1 VSSPFPDIDFGP
13 PSVCINNIF
22 RKKTNK
28 NKNKK
33 IYVGMEIKL
42 KEARHITHN
51 NKRKKKRERI
61 WHG

>member
-1 VSSPFPDIDFGP
+1 LISVLRLFVSTTSSG
-13 PSVCINNIF
+13 
-22 RKKTNK
+22 KKQTK
-28 NKNKK
+28 IKTKK
-33 IYVGMEIKL
+33 YVGMEIKL